1 MARLPPLNALK
12 CFEAAARLKS
22 FSRAAK
28 ELNVTQS
35 AVSHQIRQLE
45 DWFGAALFDRQGRET
60 VPTARAQDF
69 AGVLEDAFNSIA
81 TASKRLKQ
89 HDQGLT
95 LTIAAIPSIATIW
108 LIPRLA
114 EFLRDHPE
122 IAVKVVYAFHGHAL
136 DFGETDIAVL
146 YGKGVWAGARAD
158 ASDGRRVASRVQRAI
173 PGEGGRPR
181 RPERIAKAS
190 LLHDTDLAAW
200 QKWFKAAGV
209 AGPEVSAGPI
219 FEDFN
224 LLRSSALAGH
234 GVALAPPTLIADD
247 LAAGR
252 LVTLSDVSVFKSY
265 GYYVL
270 EPEDPDPRKAAAAE
284 TFKRWLFLRR
294 KAHLTFRLRRPI

>member
-12 CFEAAARLKS
+12 CFEAAARLRS
-22 FSRAAK
+22 FSRAAS

-69 AGVLEDAFNSIA
+69 AGVLEDAFNAIA

-89 HDQGLT
+89 PDHGLT

-108 LIPRLA
+108 LIPHLA

-122 IAVKVVYAFHGHAL
+122 ITVRVVYAFHGHAL
-136 DFGETDIAVL
+136 DFGETDVAVL
-146 YGKGVWAGARAD
+146 YGKGVWAGARATHLMD
-158 ASDGRRVASRVQRAI
+158 GASHPICSTLFLEKAGDLSTT
-173 PGEGGRPR
+173 
-181 RPERIAKAS
+181 ERIRSAS
-190 LLHDTDLAAW
+190 LLHDTDRTAW
-200 QKWFKAAGV
+200 QKWFKAAGM
-209 AGPEVSAGPI
+209 AAPEPASGPI

-224 LLRSSALAGH
+224 LLRSAALAGH
-234 GVALAPPTLIADD
+234 GIALAPPTLVADD

-252 LVTLSDVSVFKSY
+252 LVKLSDVSVFKSY

-284 TFKRWLFLRR
+284 TFKRWLF
-294 KAHLTFRLRRPI
+294 AEVGRP

>member
-1 MARLPPLNALK
+1 MVRLPPLNALK

-22 FSRAAK
+22 FSRAAD

-60 VPTARAQDF
+60 VATARAQDF
-69 AGVLEDAFNSIA
+69 AAVLEDAFGAIA

-89 HDQGLT
+89 PDQGLT

-114 EFLRDHPE
+114 EFLREHPE
-122 IAVKVVYAFHGHAL
+122 ISVKVVYAFHGHAL

-146 YGKGVWAGARAD
+146 YGKGVWAGAKAAHLMEGACHPVCSGLFLEKAGDLRA
-158 ASDGRRVASRVQRAI
+158 
-173 PGEGGRPR
+173 
-181 RPERIAKAS
+181 PERIMGVS
-190 LLHDTDLAAW
+190 LLHDTARSAW
-200 QKWFKAAGV
+200 QKWFKAAGI
-209 AGPEVSAGPI
+209 AAPDVSAGPI

-224 LLRSSALAGH
+224 LLRSAALAGH

-252 LVTLSDVSVFKSY
+252 LVRLSDVSVFQSY

-270 EPEDPDPRKAAAAE
+270 EPEDSDPRKAAAAD
-284 TFKRWLFLRR
+284 TFKRWLF
-294 KAHLTFRLRRPI
+294 AAARRP